1 MRLKFAVKNSFF
13 SVFAQII
20 LIAIGFCSQRVVNYR
35 MGEELVG
42 MNSVISNII
51 ALLSVSE
58 LGIST
63 AIVYHLYKA
72 MAEQNERRIA
82 ELMNL
87 FRWAYYLFAGVIS
100 LFGLAVL
107 PFIHLF
113 LKVQRYSLRYI
124 RVLFCLW
131 MLRTVLSYLLSY
143 KRSVLIADQKEYIAS
158 IATLCA
164 NAMNYLLI
172 ILIVSRWGNYLAAMA
187 CGIGV
192 DACTNLWLIRYVNRK
207 YPFVKTLSD
216 LRPPVEM
223 VRTVVKDLKNIFVS
237 KVSEKILISTD
248 SLIISAFVSV
258 AMVGLYSNYTMISQ
272 SLINIVTALSLAIQ
286 PTIGHMF
293 LDKDM
298 GKDYKVFRQIS
309 FIFFLIASFASVSLL
324 ALMTPFVADVWLG
337 KAFGLSHGI
346 VFCTVFNFFLYTLGL
361 PLEMMMGVTG
371 LFQKERNLSILVA
384 VVNLVISI
392 GLAGPLGVMG
402 VLIGTTASYLVRM
415 GYRTY
420 VLFRIYMK
428 QKVLPIVW
436 DTFIFILVTGLEA
449 AAVLFL
455 KKQFYT
461 TGTAAQF
468 LLLMA
473 VCVAVPNGCN
483 LLLFGKSR
491 RAASILNTGR
501 DLFSRSAGDQNAQIT
516 KEECILLGLV
526 RESLT
531 GECMEEHCTDIEL
544 GQVRQMAKK
553 HAVFPLLYEPLR
565 KREETP
571 EWIAESV
578 QSEGIEQA
586 QKSYRLLFLSK
597 FLVEELKKKGVRSVV
612 LKGAATAVFYPC
624 PELRK
629 AGDVD
634 LLLLDDVGQKQLT
647 NWMEALGFTL
657 SGEQHAN
664 HHLAFTG
671 ADGIEVELHRMFAE
685 PTDLPEVNRSME
697 EALLTC
703 REHVVEDHTWGIS
716 LPVLDLPYHG
726 YQLLL
731 HMLQHFLYAGFG
743 LKLLADWVVLW
754 NRNWTKEE
762 KDTFRQLVE
771 GGNLV
776 RFTEVLTWICV
787 AYLGLPKE
795 QFAWELPQTG
805 NERMFLREILD
816 AEEFGTGG
824 SSRMVVMQGG
834 GLVGYV
840 REFHHQMHLNYPKAG
855 KVFLCWP
862 VTWCLTLIRFL
873 YNNRKLNRGSARE
886 IMREA
891 SRRSNLAKQLGLF
904 RRE

>member
-1 MRLKFAVKNSFF
+1 ML
-13 SVFAQII
+13 AQII

-63 AIVYHLYKA
+63 AIVFHLYRA

-87 FRWAYYLFAGVIS
+87 FRWAYCVFAGVIS

-107 PFIHLF
+107 PFVHVF
-113 LKVQRYSLRYI
+113 LKVQRYSVGYI
-124 RVLFCLW
+124 RVLFFLW

-158 IATLCA
+158 IAALFA

-172 ILIVSRWGNYLAAMA
+172 IFIVSRFGNYLAAMA
-187 CGIGV
+187 CGIGA
-192 DACTNLWLIRYVNRK
+192 DACTNLWLIRYVNRR
-207 YPFVKTLSD
+207 YPFLKTLSD

-223 VRTVVKDLKNIFVS
+223 VKTVVKDLKNIFVS

-337 KAFGLSHGI
+337 QSFGLPQGI
-346 VFCTVFNFFLYTLGL
+346 ILCTALNFFLYTLGL

-371 LFQKERNLSILVA
+371 LFRKERNLSIAVA
-384 VVNLVISI
+384 LVNLVISI
-392 GLAGPLGVMG
+392 SLAGPLGVMG

-415 GYRTY
+415 VYRIH
-420 VLFRIYMK
+420 VLFRLYMK

-436 DTFIFILVTGLEA
+436 DTILFVAVTGLEA
-449 AAVLFL
+449 AAVLWL
-455 KKQFYT
+455 KGQFYT
-461 TGTAAQF
+461 SGTAAQF

-473 VCVAVPNGCN
+473 VCVLVPNGCN
-483 LLLFGKSR
+483 VLLFCKSR
-491 RAASILNTGR
+491 RAASILEMAKN
-501 DLFSRSAGDQNAQIT
+501 LFSADSSGQNCELT
-516 KEECILLGLV
+516 KEETLFLGLT
-526 RESLT
+526 REALT
-531 GECMEEHCTDIEL
+531 GERLQESCTAGQL
-544 GQVRQMAKK
+544 GSVRQMAKK
-553 HAVFPLLYEPLR
+553 HAVFPLLYEPLTA
-565 KREETP
+565 REETP
-571 EWIAESV
+571 VWILESV
-578 QSEGIEQA
+578 QSESIEQA

-597 FLVEELKKKGVRSVV
+597 FLVEELAKKGVRSVV
-612 LKGAATAVFYPC
+612 LKGAATAVYYPC

-634 LLLLDDVGQKQLT
+634 LLLLDDIAQKQLIH
-647 NWMEALGFTL
+647 WMESLGFVL
-657 SGEQHAN
+657 SAEQHAN
-664 HHLAFTG
+664 HHLAFVG

-697 EALLTC
+697 RALRTC
-703 REHVVEDHTWGIS
+703 GEHVVQNDAWGVS
-716 LPVLDLPYHG
+716 LPILDLPYHG

-754 NRNWTKEE
+754 NRTWTREE
-762 KDTFRQLVE
+762 KDTFRKLVE
-771 GGNLV
+771 SGDLV
-776 RFTEVLTWICV
+776 RFTEVLTIICV
-787 AYLGLPKE
+787 TYLGLPRE
-795 QFAWELPQTG
+795 NFAWEIRKTG
-805 NERMFLREILD
+805 EEPAFLREILD
-816 AEEFGTGG
+816 AEEFGAGNG
-824 SSRMVVMQGG
+824 SRMVVMQGG
-834 GLVGYV
+834 GLTGYI
-840 REFHHQMHLNYPKAG
+840 REFHHQMHLNFPKAG

-862 VTWCLTLIRFL
+862 VTWGLTLIRFL
-873 YNNRKLNRGSARE
+873 YNNRRLNRGSAGE

-891 SRRSNLAKQLGLF
+891 SRRSKLARQLGLF
-904 RRE
+904 GRR